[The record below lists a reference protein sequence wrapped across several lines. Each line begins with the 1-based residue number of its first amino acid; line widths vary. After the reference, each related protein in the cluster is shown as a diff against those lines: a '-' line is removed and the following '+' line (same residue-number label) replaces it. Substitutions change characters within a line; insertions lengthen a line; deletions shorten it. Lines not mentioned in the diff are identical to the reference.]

1 MKKFLYL
8 ILLLFFIS
16 CSVNKP
22 KISSLSYK
30 RVVVELDNGNITER
44 LSIFLRFSDE
54 DGTNDYES
62 MSLTQKKM
70 RLYWH
75 ITRSLTSFFKS
86 DYDDKNSF
94 MVGTNKIA
102 HPLGKIPLGD
112 YELEVYDMQGNKVV
126 RLFSINE
133 ASTLSKIKASLKID
147 DNKWKVKVENEEL
160 YTRFYLL
167 LLGADR
173 QPVFLKTLSLG
184 KNENMEDS
192 IENLKRDWPNTR
204 YLQLCAENASK
215 TQGYLARPVE
225 LK

>member
-1 MKKFLYL
+1 MKKFLYFFVVL
-8 ILLLFFIS
+8 FLLS
-16 CSVNKP
+16 CSVGKP
-22 KISSLSYK
+22 SISTLSYK
-30 RVVVELDNGNITER
+30 RVIVELDNGQITER
-44 LSIFLRFSDE
+44 LSLFLRFSDE

-62 MSLTQKKM
+62 MKLTQKKM

-86 DYDDKNSF
+86 DYDDKYSF

-112 YELEVYDMQGNKVV
+112 YELQVYDMQGNKVV
-126 RLFSINE
+126 RLFSIDG
-133 ASTLSKIKASLKID
+133 ASTLSRIKASLIIED
-147 DNKWKVKVENEEL
+147 DKWKVKVENEDL

-184 KNENMEDS
+184 KNETIEDS
-192 IENLKRDWPNTR
+192 IENLKKEWPNTR
-204 YLQLCAENASK
+204 YLQLCAENASR
-215 TQGYLARPVE
+215 TQGYLVRPVE